1 MNKKNIGSLKAENEQ
16 AHCIQRMAQRFAT
29 ILSPDDY
36 RHICNMV
43 KRNQST
49 CVLSESRTNEIHVLT
64 YAGKDICV
72 LYHNQRQ
79 TLVTVFTEQM
89 VVGGYLVRDL
99 IKKARTSA
107 APGVVGN
114 LAGMPLAAAQM
125 A

>member
-1 MNKKNIGSLKAENEQ
+1 MNKKNTGSLKVENEQ
-16 AHCIQRMAQRFAT
+16 AHFIQRMAQRFAT

-49 CVLSESRTNEIHVLT
+49 CVL
-64 YAGKDICV
+64 
-72 LYHNQRQ
+72 YHNQRQ
-79 TLVTVFTEQM
+79 TLVTVFTEQI

-114 LAGMPLAAAQM
+114 LAGLPLAAAQM